1 MYRNPLFPY
10 SYVCVL
16 FPDICAKQKGAKLV
30 FVKVKSR
37 EAKKIH

>member
-16 FPDICAKQKGAKLV
+16 FSDICAVPKGAKLV
-30 FVKVKSR
+30 FIKVKR
-37 EAKKIH
+37 RDTKNIH